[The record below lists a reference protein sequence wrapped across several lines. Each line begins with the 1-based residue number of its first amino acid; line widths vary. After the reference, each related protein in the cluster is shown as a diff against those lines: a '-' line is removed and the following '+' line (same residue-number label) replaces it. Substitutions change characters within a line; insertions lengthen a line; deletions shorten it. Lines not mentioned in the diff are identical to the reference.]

1 MSRSDTRSDAIRT
14 LTGDAGARDTRPGV
28 GQRLSAAG
36 NALKRDALEFLNTA
50 EYEFRKVVGASRSMP
65 SPHEPDQAPTRE
77 TAHGR
82 KPAPETPGNDR
93 E

>member
-1 MSRSDTRSDAIRT
+1 MSRSDTRIDDARA
-14 LTGDAGARDTRPGV
+14 LTTDAGARQERTGA
-28 GQRLSAAG
+28 GQRLSAARK
-36 NALKRDALEFLNTA
+36 ALERDAHLFLNTA

-65 SPHEPDQAPTRE
+65 SAQEADQAPVRG

-82 KPAPETPGNDR
+82 KPEAGTPESKR

>member
-1 MSRSDTRSDAIRT
+1 MSRSDIRSNDIRT
-14 LTGDAGARDTRPGV
+14 LNGDAGARDTRTGS

-36 NALKRDALEFLNTA
+36 KALERDARLFLNTA

-65 SPHEPDQAPTRE
+65 SAQEADQTPVRG

-82 KPAPETPGNDR
+82 KPEAGTPESNR